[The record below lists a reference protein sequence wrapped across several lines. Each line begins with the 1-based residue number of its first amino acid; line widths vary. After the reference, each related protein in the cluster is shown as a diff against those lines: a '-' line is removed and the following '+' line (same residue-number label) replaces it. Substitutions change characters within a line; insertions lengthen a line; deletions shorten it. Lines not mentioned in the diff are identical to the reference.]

1 MMLLVVILF
10 GYGVIFG
17 SFINALVWRLREQ
30 GKGRRAKG
38 GEQRAKSKEQGAK
51 PFNTAREKY
60 VPRLPSYACG
70 KRPCAG
76 TQLAEPSGSVPL
88 L

>member
-30 GKGRRAKG
+30 GKGRGAKGGGQRAKG
-38 GEQRAKSKEQGAK
+38 KGQRAE
-51 PFNTAREKY
+51 PFNTAWEKY
-60 VPRLPSYACG
+60 VPALPPYPSC

-76 TQLAEPSGSVPL
+76 T
-88 L
+88 